1 MTLSQIKKAAA
12 AYGLTVTTSGSY
24 YIISAKGRE
33 LTRVAKSAGLAKL
46 TDALANCAS

>member
-1 MTLSQIKKAAA
+1 MKLNEIKKSAKE
-12 AYGLTVTTSGSY
+12 YGLTITTTTTAY
-24 YIISAKGRE
+24 VISKNGRE